1 MQTVPGSFFIPIER
15 RKRRSG
21 FSRESIVGRR
31 KTIMSAKNANN
42 AKTVIQ
48 KQKYF
53 AFFAFFVDQLFLIV
67 PGVIRG

>member
-1 MQTVPGSFFIPIER
+1 
-15 RKRRSG
+15 
-21 FSRESIVGRR
+21 
-31 KTIMSAKNANN
+31 MSAKNANN